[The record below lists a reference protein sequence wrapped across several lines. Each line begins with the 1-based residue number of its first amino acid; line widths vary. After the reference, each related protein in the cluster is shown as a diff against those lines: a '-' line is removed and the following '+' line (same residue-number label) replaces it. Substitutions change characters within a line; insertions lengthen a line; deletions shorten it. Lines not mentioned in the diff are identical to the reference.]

1 MTRTVKLL
9 FCNVGSSDLD
19 RALLEELNRLNERE
33 RAQRILAA
41 WETYAPRLRLPII
54 GKALRYVLNQPGDL
68 ARLVLIASDQGD
80 TPPDDPY
87 LAELWGKD
95 TCGTAQVIR
104 RALAAGC
111 DGLPALDAE
120 RIDIWTIADRH
131 GRERDPSDY
140 DGVRR
145 FFERRMPDMAR
156 AFPTATV
163 YLEVTGGTPAM
174 TTGLLVAGSEVWG
187 ARATALYVHPR
198 YALPQTLN
206 TTTRLLAA
214 PLRAALRANA
224 STFDYDAA
232 LRLLRDHRSAI
243 ADRLIPGADQVLE
256 AVLDHAR
263 CRFNFD
269 LRGARRALEG
279 GVDRLGDGRWRA
291 DLIALYEAVTAPD
304 RAARLAEVYHGAA
317 ARYAVGAYSD
327 FLAQVSRFQEN
338 AWRLLCLERGAQFI
352 DRFGQ
357 PNDDGFRVSRA
368 WEESV
373 EFRFRYDSPGES
385 GDRPVNRSRL
395 RALARHLAQR
405 RGEDI
410 RRIVDALDRLN
421 GLADLRNEVVHT
433 LEGVARS
440 DLARAFA
447 GSASDEQAADRIVP
461 HMADVYAALVGR
473 PPGASPYATINT
485 LIEILL
491 REAEQP

>member
-19 RALLEELNRLNERE
+19 RAPLEELNRLNERE
-33 RAQRILAA
+33 RARRILAA

-111 DGLPALDAE
+111 DGLPALAAE

-145 FFERRMPDMAR
+145 FFERRLPDMAR

-291 DLIALYEAVTAPD
+291 DLIALYEAVSALIAPPGLPKCTTA
-304 RAARLAEVYHGAA
+304 
-317 ARYAVGAYSD
+317 
-327 FLAQVSRFQEN
+327 
-338 AWRLLCLERGAQFI
+338 
-352 DRFGQ
+352 
-357 PNDDGFRVSRA
+357 
-368 WEESV
+368 
-373 EFRFRYDSPGES
+373 
-385 GDRPVNRSRL
+385 RL
-395 RALARHLAQR
+395 RAMRSAHTATFWR
-405 RGEDI
+405 RC
-410 RRIVDALDRLN
+410 RASRKMP
-421 GLADLRNEVVHT
+421 
-433 LEGVARS
+433 GVCSAWNAARS
-440 DLARAFA
+440 LSTARGSQTKMARKCRAPGKSRSGSRFATTRPARAA
-447 GSASDEQAADRIVP
+447 IAPSIARGCARWRVIWRNSAARIF
-461 HMADVYAALVGR
+461 AALSMRSTGSTVWQTCATKLCIRLKGLR
-473 PPGASPYATINT
+473 AATLPAHSSGLPATNRSPIASCRIWQTSMPQSSDVHRRVAVCDDQYAD
-485 LIEILL
+485 
-491 REAEQP
+491 

>member
-19 RALLEELNRLNERE
+19 RAPLEELNRLNERE
-33 RAQRILAA
+33 RARRILAA

-111 DGLPALDAE
+111 DGLPALAAE

-131 GRERDPSDY
+131 GQERDPSDY

-145 FFERRMPDMAR
+145 FFERRLPDVAR

-174 TTGLLVAGSEVWG
+174 TTGLLVAGSDVWG
-187 ARATALYVHPR
+187 ARAIALYIHPR

-352 DRFGQ
+352 DRQGQ
-357 PNDDGFRVSRA
+357 PNEDGSKVSRA
-368 WEESV
+368 WESRSGS
-373 EFRFRYDSPGES
+373 RFATT
-385 GDRPVNRSRL
+385 RPAKAAIAPSIARGCARWRVIWRNSAARIFAALSMRSTGSTVWQTCATKLCIRLKGL
-395 RALARHLAQR
+395 RAATLPAHSS
-405 RGEDI
+405 
-410 RRIVDALDRLN
+410 
-421 GLADLRNEVVHT
+421 GL
-433 LEGVARS
+433 
-440 DLARAFA
+440 
-447 GSASDEQAADRIVP
+447 SA
-461 HMADVYAALVGR
+461 MNR
-473 PPGASPYATINT
+473 PPIASCRIWQTSMPQSSDVHRARRRMRRSI
-485 LIEILL
+485 
-491 REAEQP
+491 R

>member
-1 MTRTVKLL
+1 MTDMVKLL

-19 RALLEELNRLNERE
+19 RASLEALNRLNERE
-33 RAQRILAA
+33 RARRMLAE
-41 WETYAPRLRLPII
+41 WDTYAPRLRLPII
-54 GKALRYVLNQPGDL
+54 GKALRFVLAQPGDL

-111 DGLPALDAE
+111 DGLPALATD
-120 RIDIWTIADRH
+120 RIDIWTIADQH
-131 GRERDPSDY
+131 GRNRDPSDY
-140 DGVRR
+140 DSVRR
-145 FFERRMPDMAR
+145 FFERRLPDMAR

-187 ARATALYVHPR
+187 ARATALYIHPR

-224 STFDYDAA
+224 ATFDYDAA

-243 ADRLIPGADQVLE
+243 ADRLVPGADRVL
-256 AVLDHAR
+256 AALLDHAR
-263 CRFNFD
+263 CRFNLD
-269 LRGARRALEG
+269 LPGARRALEG

-291 DLIALYEAVTAPD
+291 DLLALYESVAAPD
-304 RAARLAEVYHGAA
+304 RAARLAEVYHGAM
-317 ARYAVGAYSD
+317 ARYDVGAYGD

-352 DRFGQ
+352 DRNGQ
-357 PNDDGFRVSRA
+357 PNADGSRVSRA

-373 EFRFRYDSPGES
+373 EFRFRYELPDET
-385 GDRPVNRSRL
+385 GDRTVNRSRL

-405 RGEDI
+405 RGEDL
-410 RRIVDALDRLN
+410 RPVVTALDRLN
-421 GLADLRNEVVHT
+421 PLADLRNEVVHT

-447 GSASDEQAADRIVP
+447 GSAGDEQIADHIVP
-461 HMADVYAALVGR
+461 HMADVYTLISGR
-473 PPGASPYATINT
+473 SPGASPYAVINR
-485 LIEILL
+485 LIETLL
-491 REAEQP
+491 REDEQP